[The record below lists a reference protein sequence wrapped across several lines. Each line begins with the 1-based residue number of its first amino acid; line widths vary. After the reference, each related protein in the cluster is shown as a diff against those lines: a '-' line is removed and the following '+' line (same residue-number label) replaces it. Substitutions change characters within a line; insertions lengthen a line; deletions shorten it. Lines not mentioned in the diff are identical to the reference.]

1 MPVLKGALS
10 PRREPRIVKIDRSFV
25 EASPEGYMLIIR
37 NQDKPGLIGSLG
49 TLLGK
54 AQINIA
60 GMSNGR
66 DKPGGEAITVVNI
79 DNPVPP
85 AVLEQ
90 VKKLQHVLDAKLI
103 KL

>member
-1 MPVLKGALS
+1 VT
-10 PRREPRIVKIDRSFV
+10 IDRYAV
-25 EASPEGYMLIIR
+25 DVAPEGCLLIIR
-37 NQDKPGLIGSLG
+37 NQDKPGLIGNLC